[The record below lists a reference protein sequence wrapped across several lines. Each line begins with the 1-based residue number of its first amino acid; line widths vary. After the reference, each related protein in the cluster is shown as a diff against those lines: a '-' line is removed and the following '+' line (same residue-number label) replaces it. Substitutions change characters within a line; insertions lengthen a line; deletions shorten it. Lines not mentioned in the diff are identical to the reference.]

1 MLLRELCRTIEQR
14 QQLLEAKIDE
24 VMQAGMDA
32 HPAAAE
38 FGRDVL
44 RDMKSEKYEVSHWSM
59 GQNLIDLCGFRW

>member
-1 MLLRELCRTIEQR
+1 
-14 QQLLEAKIDE
+14 
-24 VMQAGMDA
+24 MQAGMDA

-59 GQNLIDLCGFRW
+59 GQNLIDLCGF